1 MSSNFF
7 YKDGKGNIVG
17 ENGNEAMDFEVEF
30 DPYNLGILF
39 TLTQY
44 RSFRNR
50 FLAEPTEELDVRMEE
65 AAEAVTS
72 RKYNVYTDKHKAVFY
87 YFNRH
92 SAEQANIP
100 IRTTVEQNDHDI
112 LKKKRSENVRLV
124 EETLS
129 KTKSSAINI
138 VLFANYIEARTQ
150 YEGLLCLYY
159 SNEVGRPNH
168 SSAKF
173 YDHDLAAVCNFKK
186 IPPELRS
193 TSSCPVCLSR
203 PTNSETKSG
212 FKRRQNK
219 ATKKFKKT
227 SHPLELSLN
236 QFNAD
241 IRQGSARTVR
251 I

>member
-44 RSFRNR
+44 RSSRNR

-87 YFNRH
+87 YFNR
-92 SAEQANIP
+92 
-100 IRTTVEQNDHDI
+100 
-112 LKKKRSENVRLV
+112 KKRSENVRLV

-150 YEGLLCLYY
+150 YEDLLCLYY

-173 YDHDLAAVCNFKK
+173 YDQDLAAVCNFKK

-241 IRQGSARTVR
+241 G
-251 I
+251 